1 MKKMRSPNKEAGM
14 TLIETML
21 VIGLLSGVLL
31 ILTVLLQD
39 FIRREHMRG
48 VASQMAIV
56 QKAVSETV
64 RSASMFSALYQYV
77 ADNGGVA
84 EISILALDNPA
95 RALSSGYTVT
105 GAVSLERGGNNIL
118 PSTIVNAGYQAGGGP
133 NHSGFRD
140 TLPIRAA
147 SYLEEYG
154 SANNVRRNAR
164 LSILARTVE
173 RNGERALEILI
184 VSVDRIAERDL
195 RDISAAMD
203 AHGGLISARP
213 SAEENDCH
221 ELGCAY
227 TARGALGNWR
237 LNMPDFSG
245 TRWYNN
251 VMTANLAN
259 YDQDA
264 GTGEG
269 YLASYTYVS
278 EAVIAG
284 DYLYRVAVPGSPQ
297 LNRMHA
303 RLDLGNNDV
312 LGADNVEIRNREGTA
327 LTVNNTVHAQGSA
340 YIAGDLLVQGDLDVR
355 GTMRAGDLTVQPVAD
370 GGVAP
375 GMSRNIGNVVVG
387 NRFKTQDL
395 TTGGSVSVANDA
407 TLLGA
412 TAGNVAGQLLTTTNL
427 AAEESSVLTG
437 VLANPNNINASGL
450 VQSGQISTTTV
461 QAQSVGIVQGD
472 VNSNLTVG
480 GALNAAGGKIQVQ
493 GGTNIS
499 NLTRC
504 ERGC

>member
-1 MKKMRSPNKEAGM
+1 MGS
-14 TLIETML
+14 
-21 VIGLLSGVLL
+21 GL
-31 ILTVLLQD
+31 
-39 FIRREHMRG
+39 
-48 VASQMAIV
+48 
-56 QKAVSETV
+56 
-64 RSASMFSALYQYV
+64 
-77 ADNGGVA
+77 
-84 EISILALDNPA
+84 
-95 RALSSGYTVT
+95 
-105 GAVSLERGGNNIL
+105 
-118 PSTIVNAGYQAGGGP
+118 
-133 NHSGFRD
+133 
-140 TLPIRAA
+140 
-147 SYLEEYG
+147 
-154 SANNVRRNAR
+154 
-164 LSILARTVE
+164 
-173 RNGERALEILI
+173 
-184 VSVDRIAERDL
+184 
-195 RDISAAMD
+195 
-203 AHGGLISARP
+203 
-213 SAEENDCH
+213 
-221 ELGCAY
+221 
-227 TARGALGNWR
+227 
-237 LNMPDFSG
+237 
-245 TRWYNN
+245 
-251 VMTANLAN
+251 
-259 YDQDA
+259 
-264 GTGEG
+264 
-269 YLASYTYVS
+269 
-278 EAVIAG
+278 
-284 DYLYRVAVPGSPQ
+284 
-297 LNRMHA
+297 
-303 RLDLGNNDV
+303 
-312 LGADNVEIRNREGTA
+312 
-327 LTVNNTVHAQGSA
+327 NNTVHAQGSA